1 MRIQESIKVAMRSLL
16 ANKLRSGLTMLG
28 IIIGVAAVVSLMGI
42 GRGAQRA
49 IDAQIGSMGTNLLFV
64 SPGAASLQGVRQ
76 AAGTAQTLT
85 YEDALALMDPQR
97 APAVVAV
104 APELRSFGQAVY
116 LGNNINTQIVGV
128 TPDYEHV
135 RNFQVQEGEFITQQ
149 ELVARSS
156 VAVLGVNVVN
166 SLFAGENPIGQTI
179 RINNVPFRVVGVL
192 QPKGGGGFGNQDDVI
207 VVPLTTMLARL
218 QRQRSL
224 GGGGSFGG
232 SGGNRVSQISVQ
244 VASPAQMDEAIQ
256 QISAILR
263 ERHHIRYEDDFTI
276 HSQQELLQ
284 TASQVTGLL
293 TIFLGGIAGISLV
306 VGGIGIMNIMLVSV
320 TERTREIG
328 IRKAVGARRRDI
340 LLQFLVEA
348 AVISVLGGII
358 GNVVGAGVAALI
370 GRIPTGG
377 LQLRSVVT
385 VDSILLATLFSIAVG
400 LFFGIYPATRA
411 AALNQ
416 IEALRYE

>member
-1 MRIQESIKVAMRSLL
+1 MRIQESIRVALRSMI

-49 IDAQIGSMGTNLLFV
+49 IDSQISSMGTNLLFV
-64 SPGAASLQGVRQ
+64 SPGAASSEGVRQ

-85 YEDALALMDPQR
+85 YEDAQALADPQN
-97 APAVVAV
+97 APAVAAV
-104 APELRSFGQAVY
+104 APETRSFGQAVY
-116 LGNNINTQIVGV
+116 LGNNVNTQIVGV
-128 TPDYEHV
+128 TPDYEQV
-135 RNFQVQEGEFITQQ
+135 RNFQVQEGEFVTQQ
-149 ELVARSS
+149 ELTARSS
-156 VAVLGVNVVN
+156 VAVLGANVAS
-166 SLFAGENPIGQTI
+166 SLFAGDDPVGQTI

-192 QPKGGGGFGNQDDVI
+192 QSKGGGGFGNQDDAI
-207 VVPLTTMLARL
+207 VVPLTTMLSRL
-218 QRQRSL
+218 QRQRSQ

-232 SGGNRVSQISVQ
+232 SGGDRVSQISVQ
-244 VASPAQMDEAIQ
+244 VASPSQMDEAIQ

-263 ERHHIRYEDDFTI
+263 ERHHIRYEDDFTVR
-276 HSQQELLQ
+276 SQQDLLQ
-284 TASQVTGLL
+284 TASQITGLL
-293 TIFLGGIAGISLV
+293 TLFLGGVAGISLV

-358 GNVVGAGVAALI
+358 GNLFGAGVAALI
-370 GRIPTGG
+370 GHIPTGG
-377 LQLRSVVT
+377 LQLKSVVT
-385 VDSILLATLFSIAVG
+385 PDSILLATFFSVAVG

-411 AALNQ
+411 AGLNP

>member
-411 AALNQ
+411 AALNP

>member
-76 AAGTAQTLT
+76 AVGTAQTLT

-411 AALNQ
+411 AALNP

>member
-1 MRIQESIKVAMRSLL
+1 
-16 ANKLRSGLTMLG
+16 
-28 IIIGVAAVVSLMGI
+28 
-42 GRGAQRA
+42 
-49 IDAQIGSMGTNLLFV
+49 V

-411 AALNQ
+411 AALNP

>member
-284 TASQVTGLL
+284 TASQVTALL

-411 AALNQ
+411 AALNP